1 MDGLGNLKTNNEKE
15 IKESESEEEKSK
27 DDVELE
33 VGGESDQKI
42 AEMLQ
47 LSQAYMEKNCN
58 AACNNLSL
66 LTLHAFEMGSYLKK
80 R

>member
-33 VGGESDQKI
+33 GGGESD
-42 AEMLQ
+42 
-47 LSQAYMEKNCN
+47 
-58 AACNNLSL
+58 
-66 LTLHAFEMGSYLKK
+66 
-80 R
+80 